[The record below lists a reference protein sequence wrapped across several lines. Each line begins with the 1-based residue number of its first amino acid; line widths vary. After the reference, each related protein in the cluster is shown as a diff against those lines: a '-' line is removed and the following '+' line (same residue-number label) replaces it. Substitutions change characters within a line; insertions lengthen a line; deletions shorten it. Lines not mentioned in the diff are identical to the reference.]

1 VQVGWKGEGVG
12 EITVIADIAGIAR
25 DRKAKSKPLINTD
38 ETDPEY
44 DREERSEAWNVWRRI
59 ERSLPA

>member
-1 VQVGWKGEGVG
+1 MGEGVG
-12 EITVIADIAGIAR
+12 EIADIAGIAR
-25 DRKAKSKPLINTD
+25 DRKAKTIPLINTD

-44 DREERSEAWNVWRRI
+44 DRKERSETWNVWRRI